1 MGDRSGGGEDKPQC
15 RRSSAGQTV
24 SLIDTRDAS
33 SRDWVLMELQGEI
46 ETRYETGLAGSLVG
60 DLHFSHDGIPI
71 LIIGHH
77 ILYGKVS
84 HLERP
89 FAVLQK
95 HSARR
100 VGAENTTEA
109 QSPSP
114 EVNEENTSVSYEER
128 CCQAGEGAEKIYK
141 DVPEPG
147 GLSYWQR
154 LGRCIHI
161 LIGTKESK
169 WIALVSSHHQHPDL
183 QR

>member
-1 MGDRSGGGEDKPQC
+1 MVQIPVALNR
-15 RRSSAGQTV
+15 
-24 SLIDTRDAS
+24 TRDAS

-114 EVNEENTSVSYEER
+114 EVNEENTSVSYEVT
-128 CCQAGEGAEKIYK
+128 ALIKKKIIFK
-141 DVPEPG
+141 TRPKPIITHVPKK
-147 GLSYWQR
+147 L
-154 LGRCIHI
+154 
-161 LIGTKESK
+161 
-169 WIALVSSHHQHPDL
+169 
-183 QR
+183 